1 MTVWSLPEDR
11 ASLLAL
17 ATGYPFAIPSHS
29 YVFENGIVR
38 PWPADVDLRG
48 RVPVLAI
55 GSNQSP
61 EQLARK
67 FDPRLGPQRIPVTRA
82 WLADHDVVFATHVSR
97 YGAIPANLHAVP
109 GMRVRLAVTWLDP
122 DQLEIMHRTEIG
134 GGNYRYAQLEGIVL
148 DLDHPGSDGIKRL
161 DSVTAYL
168 SPFGYM
174 AHEGKPL
181 GLAALEAEGRPH
193 RAASV
198 AEALD
203 VLRLRAQDER
213 SLEDFILAAVDT
225 QNKARSK
232 AMRDRLTALIRESAL
247 PFAHHRA
254 TILER

>member
-1 MTVWSLPEDR
+1 MTVWSLPTDR

-29 YVFENGIVR
+29 YVFENGDVR
-38 PWPADVDLRG
+38 DWDPDADLSG

-61 EQLARK
+61 EQLTRK

-82 WLADHDVVFATHVSR
+82 WLADHDVVFATHISR

-122 DQLEIMHRTEIG
+122 EQLEIMHRTEIG
-134 GGNYRYAQLEGIVL
+134 GGNYRYVRLDGITL
-148 DLDHPGSDGIKRL
+148 DLDHPGPNGVLRL

-168 SPFGYM
+168 SPFGFM
-174 AHEGKPL
+174 AHECKPIS
-181 GLAALEAEGRPH
+181 LAAIAAEGRPH
-193 RAASV
+193 RTATV

-203 VLRLRAQDER
+203 LLRQRAGDDR
-213 SLEDFILAAVDT
+213 SLEDFIGAAIEDE
-225 QNKARSK
+225 
-232 AMRDRLTALIRESAL
+232 AMRSRLTVLIRKTSL
-247 PFAHHRA
+247 SFNHPRF
-254 TILER
+254 TLLEE